1 MSSGLVRFAS
11 LLIVAL
17 GLCAVPDR
25 SEAAPANGAV
35 APKPAKKPAGGAA
48 KPAKDPDD
56 DDDAARKPAA
66 TPAPAAAPGKAGT
79 AGAPVTGAADPA
91 GAAAPA
97 TTPVPEDLP
106 PSDMEGTD
114 ENPEAPFDYDAPRP
128 DPTPVVK
135 ARPAGYPVE
144 EVMRPL
150 TLPRFMTE
158 VALDT
163 RVTFNPFINGSA
175 LRADF
180 GVTPEVQVGLVY
192 NIGGIYEDASRST
205 AFNTGKAVAIT
216 GAYKIKEWLSASL
229 AVPMYLDPF
238 AASVTLGAPMKFRFA
253 DRYALIIAED
263 VVDIRITEFVPSLT
277 SEAENEINAGY
288 IDTNTRTSEGTFRFS
303 GAGVYQYKPDLAIT
317 ARLVV
322 SIRDFDSKDLGYLLK
337 VGAQKAVRKNLDV
350 QAVLGFDDL
359 GNADETFGLQLGAA
373 FRI

>member
-17 GLCAVPDR
+17 GVCAVPAR
-25 SEAAPANGAV
+25 GEAAPAKDA
-35 APKPAKKPAGGAA
+35 AAKKPAAPKPAA

-56 DDDAARKPAA
+56 DDDAAKPGAA
-66 TPAPAAAPGKAGT
+66 GPDAGKAAAPAAAP
-79 AGAPVTGAADPA
+79 D
-91 GAAAPA
+91 AAAPPA
-97 TTPVPEDLP
+97 AAPVPEDVP

-114 ENPEAPFDYDAPRP
+114 ENPESPFDYDAPRP
-128 DPTPVVK
+128 SAAPVVK
-135 ARPAGYPVE
+135 ARPSGYPVE
-144 EVMRPL
+144 EVLRPL

-163 RVTFNPFINGSA
+163 RFTFNPFINGSA

-192 NIGGIYEDASRST
+192 NIGGVYEDASRST
-205 AFNTGKAVAIT
+205 AFNTGKAVALT
-216 GAYKIKEWLSASL
+216 GAYKIKEWLSASIAL
-229 AVPMYLDPF
+229 PMYLDPF
-238 AASVTLGAPMKFRFA
+238 AASLTLGAPMKFTFA
-253 DRYALIIAED
+253 DRYALIVAED
-263 VVDIRITEFVPSLT
+263 VVDIRLTKFVPSLT

-288 IDTNTRTSEGTFRFS
+288 IDTNTTTSTGSFRFS
-303 GAGVYQYKPDLAIT
+303 GAGVFQYKPDLAIT

-337 VGAQKAVRKNLDV
+337 VGVQKAVRKNLDV
-350 QAVLGFDDL
+350 QALMGFDDL